1 MYRWSAHKI
10 KMAAATN
17 IQFWIVIPII
27 IVSPTKKF
35 MKCSIEKNIYAGL
48 HKNLIFSSCYGVAM
62 PLPIT
67 TEIH

>member
-1 MYRWSAHKI
+1 
-10 KMAAATN
+10 
-17 IQFWIVIPII
+17 VIPII